1 MKQKVS
7 KKILLVGLSSVF
19 FMSCT
24 SDEDAVNPVHPETT
38 TKVRMVV
45 DDFFQSTASAL
56 PTGESSISEIEA
68 YLFQNDT
75 LKKCLGPL
83 SSTGGNTYELDIMN
97 SDRGDFYFIANT
109 EGHVDVSGLVEGTTL
124 KSDFLKLASK
134 LDDDQT
140 RLKGN
145 HILTG
150 SYQRKKKGSAE
161 VTLQRGVARLD
172 LTVNVPQIKIKS
184 VRIDNVS
191 NTGYVFKQSGVETP
205 ADVEKRTIRRDF
217 PEPLTASETGLFYL
231 YEQNNAEMK
240 LTMEIEAEGKSNTLS
255 AQLPESLSRN
265 TIYTL
270 TVNKTGAEDFEITI
284 NVTTSVEEWTPGEDV
299 TTTPDSIVSR
309 TISRAI

>member
-1 MKQKVS
+1 MKQRVS

-24 SDEDAVNPVHPETT
+24 SDDDPVNPVQPEAV
-38 TKVRMVV
+38 TKVRMIV

-56 PTGESSISEIEA
+56 PTEESSISEIEA

-83 SSTGGNTYELDIMN
+83 SSSGGDTYELNIMN
-97 SDRGDFYFIANT
+97 SDKGDIYFIANT
-109 EGHVDVSGLVEGTTL
+109 EGHVDVSGLEEGSTL
-124 KSDFLKLASK
+124 KSEFLQLASK
-134 LDDDQT
+134 LNDDQT

-150 SYQRKKKGSAE
+150 SYQRQKAGSAE
-161 VTLQRGVARLD
+161 VNLQRGVARLD

-205 ADVEKRTIRRDF
+205 VDVEKRTIRRDF

-240 LTMEIEAEGKSNTLS
+240 LTMEIEADGKSNTLS
-255 AQLPESLSRN
+255 AQLPVSLSRN

-270 TVNKTGAEDFEITI
+270 TVNKTGTEDFEITI

-299 TTTPDSIVSR
+299 TATPDSIVSR
-309 TISRAI
+309 NV

>member
-1 MKQKVS
+1 MKQRVS

-24 SDEDAVNPVHPETT
+24 SDEDPGNPVQPEAV
-38 TKVRMVV
+38 TKVRMIV

-83 SSTGGNTYELDIMN
+83 SSSGGDTYELNIMN
-97 SDRGDFYFIANT
+97 SDKGDIYFIANT
-109 EGHVDVSGLVEGTTL
+109 EGHVDVSGLEEGTTL
-124 KSDFLKLASK
+124 KSEFLQLASK
-134 LDDDQT
+134 LNDDQT

-150 SYQRKKKGSAE
+150 SYQRQKAGSAE
-161 VTLQRGVARLD
+161 VNLQRGVARLD

-205 ADVEKRTIRRDF
+205 VDVEKRTIRRDF

-240 LTMEIEAEGKSNTLS
+240 LTMEIEADGKSNTLS
-255 AQLPESLSRN
+255 AQLPVSLSRN

-270 TVNKTGAEDFEITI
+270 TVNKTGTEDFEITI

-299 TTTPDSIVSR
+299 TATPDSIVSR
-309 TISRAI
+309 NV

>member
-1 MKQKVS
+1 MKQRVS

-24 SDEDAVNPVHPETT
+24 SDEDPVNPVQPEAV
-38 TKVRMVV
+38 TKVRMIV

-83 SSTGGNTYELDIMN
+83 SSRGDTYELNIMN
-97 SDRGDFYFIANT
+97 SDKGDIYFIANT
-109 EGHVDVSGLVEGTTL
+109 EGHVDVSGLEEGTTL
-124 KSDFLKLASK
+124 KSEFLQLASK
-134 LDDDQT
+134 LNDDQT

-150 SYQRKKKGSAE
+150 SYQRQKAGSAE
-161 VTLQRGVARLD
+161 VNLQRGVARLD

-205 ADVEKRTIRRDF
+205 VDVEKRTIRKDF

-240 LTMEIEAEGKSNTLS
+240 LTMEIEADGKSNTLS

-270 TVNKTGAEDFEITI
+270 TVNKTGTEDFEITI

-299 TTTPDSIVSR
+299 TATPDSIVSR
-309 TISRAI
+309 NV

>member
-24 SDEDAVNPVHPETT
+24 SDEDPVNPVQPEAV
-38 TKVRMVV
+38 TKVRMIV

-56 PTGESSISEIEA
+56 PTEESSISEIEA

-83 SSTGGNTYELDIMN
+83 SSSGGDTYELNIMN
-97 SDRGDFYFIANT
+97 SDKGDIYFIANT
-109 EGHVDVSGLVEGTTL
+109 EGHVDVSGLEEGTTL
-124 KSDFLKLASK
+124 KSEFLQLASK
-134 LDDDQT
+134 LNDDQT

-150 SYQRKKKGSAE
+150 SYQRQKAGSAE
-161 VTLQRGVARLD
+161 VNLQRGVARLD

-205 ADVEKRTIRRDF
+205 VDVEKRTIRRDF

-240 LTMEIEAEGKSNTLS
+240 LTMEIEADGKSNTLS

-270 TVNKTGAEDFEITI
+270 TVNKTGTEDFEITI
-284 NVTTSVEEWTPGEDV
+284 NVTTSVEEWIPGEDV
-299 TTTPDSIVSR
+299 TATPDSIVSR
-309 TISRAI
+309 NV

>member
-1 MKQKVS
+1 MKQRVS

-24 SDEDAVNPVHPETT
+24 SDEDPVNPVQPEAV
-38 TKVRMVV
+38 TKVRMIV

-83 SSTGGNTYELDIMN
+83 SSSGGDTYELNIMN
-97 SDRGDFYFIANT
+97 SDKGDIYFIANT
-109 EGHVDVSGLVEGTTL
+109 EGHVDVSGLEEGTTL
-124 KSDFLKLASK
+124 KSEFLQLASK
-134 LDDDQT
+134 LNDDQT

-150 SYQRKKKGSAE
+150 SYQRQKAGSAE
-161 VTLQRGVARLD
+161 VNLQRGVARLD

-205 ADVEKRTIRRDF
+205 VDVEKRTIRRDF

-240 LTMEIEAEGKSNTLS
+240 LTMEIEADGKSNTLS

-265 TIYTL
+265 KIYTL
-270 TVNKTGAEDFEITI
+270 TVNKTGTEDFEITI

-299 TTTPDSIVSR
+299 TATPDSIVSR
-309 TISRAI
+309 NV

>member
-1 MKQKVS
+1 MKQRVS

-24 SDEDAVNPVHPETT
+24 SDEDPVNPVQPEAV
-38 TKVRMVV
+38 TKVRMIV

-83 SSTGGNTYELDIMN
+83 SSSGGDTYELNIMN
-97 SDRGDFYFIANT
+97 SDKGDIYFIANT
-109 EGHVDVSGLVEGTTL
+109 EGHVDVSGLEEGTTL
-124 KSDFLKLASK
+124 KSEFLQLASK
-134 LDDDQT
+134 LNDDQT

-150 SYQRKKKGSAE
+150 SYQRQKTGSAE
-161 VTLQRGVARLD
+161 VNLQRGVARLD

-191 NTGYVFKQSGVETP
+191 NTGYVFKQSGIETP
-205 ADVEKRTIRRDF
+205 VDVEKRTIRRDF

-231 YEQNNAEMK
+231 YEQNNAEMN
-240 LTMEIEAEGKSNTLS
+240 LTMEIEADGKSNTLS

-265 TIYTL
+265 KIYTL
-270 TVNKTGAEDFEITI
+270 TVNKTGTEDFEITI
-284 NVTTSVEEWTPGEDV
+284 NVTTSVEEWIPGDDV
-299 TTTPDSIVSR
+299 TATPDSIVSR
-309 TISRAI
+309 NV

>member
-1 MKQKVS
+1 MKQRVS

-24 SDEDAVNPVHPETT
+24 SDEDPVNPVQPEAV
-38 TKVRMVV
+38 TKVRMIV

-56 PTGESSISEIEA
+56 PTEESSISEIEA

-83 SSTGGNTYELDIMN
+83 SSSGGDTYELNIMN
-97 SDRGDFYFIANT
+97 SDKGDIYFIANT
-109 EGHVDVSGLVEGTTL
+109 EGHVDVSGLEEGTTL
-124 KSDFLKLASK
+124 KSEFLQLVSK
-134 LDDDQT
+134 LNDDQT

-150 SYQRKKKGSAE
+150 SYQRQKAGSAE
-161 VTLQRGVARLD
+161 VNLQRGVARLD

-205 ADVEKRTIRRDF
+205 VDVEKRTIRRDF
-217 PEPLTASETGLFYL
+217 PEPLTASEAGLFYL

-240 LTMEIEAEGKSNTLS
+240 LTMEIEADGKSNTLS
-255 AQLPESLSRN
+255 AQLPVSLSRN

-270 TVNKTGAEDFEITI
+270 TVNKTGTEDFEITI

-299 TTTPDSIVSR
+299 TATPDSIVSR
-309 TISRAI
+309 NV

>member
-1 MKQKVS
+1 MKQRMS

-24 SDEDAVNPVHPETT
+24 SDEDLTNPVQPENF
-38 TKVRMVV
+38 TKVRMIV

-56 PTGESSISEIEA
+56 PTGENSIGEIEA

-83 SSTGGNTYELDIMN
+83 SSSGGDTYELNIMN
-97 SDRGDFYFIANT
+97 SDKGDIYFIANT
-109 EGHVDVSGLVEGTTL
+109 EGHVDVSGLEEGTTL
-124 KSDFLKLASK
+124 KSEFLQLASK
-134 LDDDQT
+134 LNDDQT

-150 SYQRKKKGSAE
+150 SYQRQKAGSAE
-161 VTLQRGVARLD
+161 VNLQRGVARLD

-205 ADVEKRTIRRDF
+205 VDVEKRTIRRDF

-240 LTMEIEAEGKSNTLS
+240 LTMEIEADGKSNTLS

-270 TVNKTGAEDFEITI
+270 TVNKTGTEDFEITI

-299 TTTPDSIVSR
+299 TATPDSIVSR
-309 TISRAI
+309 NV

>member
-1 MKQKVS
+1 MRQRVS

-24 SDEDAVNPVHPETT
+24 SDEAPVNPVQPEAV
-38 TKVRMVV
+38 TKVRMIV

-56 PTGESSISEIEA
+56 PTEESSISEIEA

-83 SSTGGNTYELDIMN
+83 SSSGGDTYELNIMN
-97 SDRGDFYFIANT
+97 SDKGDIYFIANT
-109 EGHVDVSGLVEGTTL
+109 EGHVDVSGLEEGTTL
-124 KSDFLKLASK
+124 KSEFLQLASK
-134 LDDDQT
+134 LNDDQT

-150 SYQRKKKGSAE
+150 SYQRQKAGSAE
-161 VTLQRGVARLD
+161 VNLQRGVARLD

-205 ADVEKRTIRRDF
+205 VDVEKRTIRRDF

-240 LTMEIEAEGKSNTLS
+240 LTMEIEADGKSNTLS
-255 AQLPESLSRN
+255 AQLPVSLSRN

-270 TVNKTGAEDFEITI
+270 TVNKTGTEDFEITI
-284 NVTTSVEEWTPGEDV
+284 NVTTSVEEWTQGEDV
-299 TTTPDSIVSR
+299 TATPDSIVSR
-309 TISRAI
+309 NV

>member
-1 MKQKVS
+1 MKQRES

-24 SDEDAVNPVHPETT
+24 SDEDPVNPVQPEAV
-38 TKVRMVV
+38 TKVRMIV

-56 PTGESSISEIEA
+56 PTEESSISEIEA

-83 SSTGGNTYELDIMN
+83 SSSGGDTYELNIMN
-97 SDRGDFYFIANT
+97 SDKGDIYFIANT
-109 EGHVDVSGLVEGTTL
+109 EGHVDVSGLEEGTTL
-124 KSDFLKLASK
+124 KSEFLQLASK
-134 LDDDQT
+134 LNDDQT

-150 SYQRKKKGSAE
+150 SYQRQKAGSAE
-161 VTLQRGVARLD
+161 VNLQRGVARLD

-191 NTGYVFKQSGVETP
+191 NTGYVFKQSGVKTP
-205 ADVEKRTIRRDF
+205 VDVEKRTIRRDF

-240 LTMEIEAEGKSNTLS
+240 LTMEIEADGKSNTLS

-270 TVNKTGAEDFEITI
+270 TVNKTGTEDFEITI

-299 TTTPDSIVSR
+299 TATPDSIVSR
-309 TISRAI
+309 NV

>member
-1 MKQKVS
+1 MRQRVS

-24 SDEDAVNPVHPETT
+24 SDEDPVNPVQPEAV
-38 TKVRMVV
+38 TKVRMIV

-83 SSTGGNTYELDIMN
+83 SSSGGDTYELNIMN
-97 SDRGDFYFIANT
+97 SDKGDIYFIANT
-109 EGHVDVSGLVEGTTL
+109 EGHVDVSGLEEGTTL
-124 KSDFLKLASK
+124 KSEFLQLASK
-134 LDDDQT
+134 LNDDQT

-150 SYQRKKKGSAE
+150 SYQRQKAGSAE
-161 VTLQRGVARLD
+161 VNLQRGVARLD

-205 ADVEKRTIRRDF
+205 VDVEKRTIRRDF

-240 LTMEIEAEGKSNTLS
+240 LTMEIEADGKSNTLS

-270 TVNKTGAEDFEITI
+270 TVNKTGTEDFEITI

-299 TTTPDSIVSR
+299 TATPDSIVSR
-309 TISRAI
+309 NV

>member
-1 MKQKVS
+1 MKQRVS

-24 SDEDAVNPVHPETT
+24 SDEDPVNPVQPEAV
-38 TKVRMVV
+38 TKVRMIV

-83 SSTGGNTYELDIMN
+83 SSSGGDTYELNIMN
-97 SDRGDFYFIANT
+97 SDKGDIYFIANT
-109 EGHVDVSGLVEGTTL
+109 EGHVDVSGLEEGTTL
-124 KSDFLKLASK
+124 KSEFLQLASK
-134 LDDDQT
+134 LNDDQT

-150 SYQRKKKGSAE
+150 SYQRQKAGSAE
-161 VTLQRGVARLD
+161 VNLQRGVARLD

-205 ADVEKRTIRRDF
+205 VDVEKRTIRRDF

-240 LTMEIEAEGKSNTLS
+240 LTMEIEADGKSNTLS
-255 AQLPESLSRN
+255 VQLPVSLSRN

-270 TVNKTGAEDFEITI
+270 TVNKTGTEDFEITI

-299 TTTPDSIVSR
+299 TATPDSIVSR
-309 TISRAI
+309 NV

>member
-1 MKQKVS
+1 MKQRVS

-24 SDEDAVNPVHPETT
+24 SDEDPVNPVQPEAV
-38 TKVRMVV
+38 TKVRMIV

-56 PTGESSISEIEA
+56 PTEESSISEIEA

-83 SSTGGNTYELDIMN
+83 SSSGGDTYELNIMN
-97 SDRGDFYFIANT
+97 SDKGDIYFIANT
-109 EGHVDVSGLVEGTTL
+109 EGHVDVSGLEEGTTL
-124 KSDFLKLASK
+124 KSEFLQLAAKLN
-134 LDDDQT
+134 DDQT

-150 SYQRKKKGSAE
+150 SYQRQKAGSAE
-161 VTLQRGVARLD
+161 VNLQRGVARLD

-205 ADVEKRTIRRDF
+205 VDVEKRTIRRDF

-240 LTMEIEAEGKSNTLS
+240 LTMEIEADGKSNTLS

-270 TVNKTGAEDFEITI
+270 TVNKTGTEDFEITI

-299 TTTPDSIVSR
+299 TATPDSIVSR
-309 TISRAI
+309 NV

>member
-1 MKQKVS
+1 MKQRVS

-24 SDEDAVNPVHPETT
+24 SDEDPVNPVQPEAV
-38 TKVRMVV
+38 TKVRMIV

-56 PTGESSISEIEA
+56 PTEESSISEIEA

-83 SSTGGNTYELDIMN
+83 SSSGGDTYELNIMN
-97 SDRGDFYFIANT
+97 SDKGDIYFIANT
-109 EGHVDVSGLVEGTTL
+109 EGHVDVSGLEEGTTL
-124 KSDFLKLASK
+124 KSEFLQLVSK
-134 LDDDQT
+134 LNDDQT

-150 SYQRKKKGSAE
+150 SYQRQKAGSAE
-161 VTLQRGVARLD
+161 VNLQRGVARLD

-205 ADVEKRTIRRDF
+205 VDVEKRTIRRDF

-231 YEQNNAEMK
+231 YEQNNAEMN
-240 LTMEIEAEGKSNTLS
+240 LTMEIEADGKSNTLS
-255 AQLPESLSRN
+255 AQLPVSLSRN

-270 TVNKTGAEDFEITI
+270 TVNKTGTEDFEITI

-299 TTTPDSIVSR
+299 TATPDSIVSR
-309 TISRAI
+309 NV

>member
-1 MKQKVS
+1 MKQRVS

-24 SDEDAVNPVHPETT
+24 SDEDPVNPVQPEAV
-38 TKVRMVV
+38 TKVRMIV

-83 SSTGGNTYELDIMN
+83 SSSGGDTYELNIMN
-97 SDRGDFYFIANT
+97 SDKGDIYFIANT
-109 EGHVDVSGLVEGTTL
+109 EGHVDVSGLEEGTTL
-124 KSDFLKLASK
+124 KSEFLQLASK
-134 LDDDQT
+134 LNDDQT

-150 SYQRKKKGSAE
+150 SYQRQKTGSAE
-161 VTLQRGVARLD
+161 VNLQRGVARLD

-205 ADVEKRTIRRDF
+205 VDVEKRTIRKDF

-240 LTMEIEAEGKSNTLS
+240 LTMEIEADGKSNTLS

-270 TVNKTGAEDFEITI
+270 TVNKTGTEDFEITI

-299 TTTPDSIVSR
+299 TATPDSIVSR
-309 TISRAI
+309 NV

>member
-1 MKQKVS
+1 MKQRVS

-24 SDEDAVNPVHPETT
+24 SDEDPVNPVQPEAV
-38 TKVRMVV
+38 TKVRMIV

-83 SSTGGNTYELDIMN
+83 SSSGGDTYELNIMN
-97 SDRGDFYFIANT
+97 SDKGDIYFIANT
-109 EGHVDVSGLVEGTTL
+109 EGHVDVSGLEEGTTL
-124 KSDFLKLASK
+124 KSEFLQLASK
-134 LDDDQT
+134 LNDDQT

-150 SYQRKKKGSAE
+150 SYQRQKAGSAE
-161 VTLQRGVARLD
+161 VNLQRGVARLD

-205 ADVEKRTIRRDF
+205 VDVEKRTIRRDF

-231 YEQNNAEMK
+231 YEQNNAEMN
-240 LTMEIEAEGKSNTLS
+240 LTMEIEADGKSNTLS

-270 TVNKTGAEDFEITI
+270 TVNKTGTEDFEITI

-299 TTTPDSIVSR
+299 TATPDSIVSR
-309 TISRAI
+309 NV

>member
-1 MKQKVS
+1 MKQRVS

-24 SDEDAVNPVHPETT
+24 SDEDPVNPVQPEAV
-38 TKVRMVV
+38 TKVRMIV

-83 SSTGGNTYELDIMN
+83 SSSGGDTYELNIMN
-97 SDRGDFYFIANT
+97 SDKGDIYFIANT
-109 EGHVDVSGLVEGTTL
+109 EGHVDVSGLEEGTTL
-124 KSDFLKLASK
+124 KSEFLQLASK
-134 LDDDQT
+134 LNDDQT

-150 SYQRKKKGSAE
+150 SYQRQKAGSAE
-161 VTLQRGVARLD
+161 VNLQRGVARLD

-205 ADVEKRTIRRDF
+205 VDVEKRTIRRDF
-217 PEPLTASETGLFYL
+217 SEPLTASETGLFYL

-240 LTMEIEAEGKSNTLS
+240 LTMEIEADGKSNTLS

-270 TVNKTGAEDFEITI
+270 TVNKTGTEDFEITI

-299 TTTPDSIVSR
+299 TATPDSIVSR
-309 TISRAI
+309 NV

>member
-1 MKQKVS
+1 MKQRVS

-24 SDEDAVNPVHPETT
+24 SDEDPVNPVQPEAV
-38 TKVRMVV
+38 TKVRMIV

-83 SSTGGNTYELDIMN
+83 SSSGGDTYELNIMN
-97 SDRGDFYFIANT
+97 SDKGDIYFIANT
-109 EGHVDVSGLVEGTTL
+109 EGHVDVSGLEEGTTL
-124 KSDFLKLASK
+124 KSEFLQLASK
-134 LDDDQT
+134 LNDDQT

-150 SYQRKKKGSAE
+150 SYQRQKAGSAE
-161 VTLQRGVARLD
+161 VNLQRGVARLD

-205 ADVEKRTIRRDF
+205 VDVEKRTIRRDF

-240 LTMEIEAEGKSNTLS
+240 LTMEIESDGKSNKLS
-255 AQLPESLSRN
+255 AQLPLSLSRN

-270 TVNKTGAEDFEITI
+270 TVNKTGTEDFEITI
-284 NVTTSVEEWTPGEDV
+284 NVTTSVEEWTQGEDV
-299 TTTPDSIVSR
+299 TATPDSIVSR
-309 TISRAI
+309 NV

>member
-1 MKQKVS
+1 MKQRVS

-24 SDEDAVNPVHPETT
+24 SDEDPVNPVQPEAV
-38 TKVRMVV
+38 TKVRMIV

-83 SSTGGNTYELDIMN
+83 SSSGGDTYELNIMN
-97 SDRGDFYFIANT
+97 SDKGDIYFIANT
-109 EGHVDVSGLVEGTTL
+109 EGHVDVSGLEEGTTL
-124 KSDFLKLASK
+124 KSEFLQLASK
-134 LDDDQT
+134 LNDDQT

-150 SYQRKKKGSAE
+150 SYQRQKAGSAE
-161 VTLQRGVARLD
+161 VNLQRGVARLD

-205 ADVEKRTIRRDF
+205 VDVEKRTIRKDF

-240 LTMEIEAEGKSNTLS
+240 LTMEIEADGKSNTLS
-255 AQLPESLSRN
+255 AQLPVSLSRN

-270 TVNKTGAEDFEITI
+270 TVNKTGTEDFEITI
-284 NVTTSVEEWTPGEDV
+284 NVTTSVEEWTPGDDV
-299 TTTPDSIVSR
+299 TATPDSIVSR
-309 TISRAI
+309 NV

>member
-1 MKQKVS
+1 MKQRVS

-19 FMSCT
+19 YMSCT
-24 SDEDAVNPVHPETT
+24 SDEDPVNPVQPEAV
-38 TKVRMVV
+38 TKVRMIV

-56 PTGESSISEIEA
+56 PTEESSISEIEA

-83 SSTGGNTYELDIMN
+83 SSSGGDTYELNIMN
-97 SDRGDFYFIANT
+97 SDKGDIYFIANT
-109 EGHVDVSGLVEGTTL
+109 EGHVDVSGLEEGTTL
-124 KSDFLKLASK
+124 KSEFLQLASK
-134 LDDDQT
+134 LNDDQT

-150 SYQRKKKGSAE
+150 SYQRKKTGSAE
-161 VTLQRGVARLD
+161 VNLQRGVARLD

-205 ADVEKRTIRRDF
+205 VDVEKRTIRRDF

-240 LTMEIEAEGKSNTLS
+240 LTMEIEADGKSNTLS

-270 TVNKTGAEDFEITI
+270 TVNKTGTEDFEITI
-284 NVTTSVEEWTPGEDV
+284 NVSTSVEEWTPGEDI
-299 TTTPDSIVSR
+299 TATPDSIVSR
-309 TISRAI
+309 NV

>member
-1 MKQKVS
+1 MKQNLS

-24 SDEDAVNPVHPETT
+24 SDEDSTNPIQPENF
-38 TKVRMVV
+38 TKVRMIV

-56 PTGESSISEIEA
+56 PTGESSITEIEA

-83 SSTGGNTYELDIMN
+83 SGSGDTYQLNIMN
-97 SDRGDFYFIANT
+97 SDKGEIYFIANT
-109 EGHVDVSGLVEGTTL
+109 EGHVDVGGLAEGTTL
-124 KSDFLKLASK
+124 KSEFLQLASK
-134 LDDDQT
+134 LNDDQT

-150 SYQRKKKGSAE
+150 SYQRAKAGSTE
-161 VTLQRGVARLD
+161 VNLQRGVARLD
-172 LTVNVPQIKIKS
+172 LTINVPQIKIKS
-184 VRIDNVS
+184 VSIANVS

-217 PEPLTASETGLFYL
+217 AEPLTTSEAGLFYL
-231 YEQNNAEMK
+231 YEQHNPDMK
-240 LTMEIEAEGKSNTLS
+240 LTMEIEADGKSNTLS

-270 TVNKTGAEDFEITI
+270 TVNKTGTEDFEINI
-284 NVTTSVEEWTPGEDV
+284 QVSTSVEEWTPGEDV
-299 TTTPDSIVSR
+299 TVTPDSVVSR
-309 TISRAI
+309 TNP

>member
-1 MKQKVS
+1 MKQRVS

-24 SDEDAVNPVHPETT
+24 SDEDPVNPVQPEAV
-38 TKVRMVV
+38 TKVRMIV

-83 SSTGGNTYELDIMN
+83 SSSGGDTYELNIMN
-97 SDRGDFYFIANT
+97 SDKGDIYFIANT
-109 EGHVDVSGLVEGTTL
+109 EGHVDVSGLEEGTTL
-124 KSDFLKLASK
+124 KSEFLQLASK
-134 LDDDQT
+134 LNDDQT

-150 SYQRKKKGSAE
+150 SYQRKKTGSAE
-161 VTLQRGVARLD
+161 VNLQRGVARLD

-205 ADVEKRTIRRDF
+205 VDVEKRTIRRDF

-240 LTMEIEAEGKSNTLS
+240 LTMEIEADGKSNTLS

-270 TVNKTGAEDFEITI
+270 TVNKTGTEDFEITI
-284 NVTTSVEEWTPGEDV
+284 NVSTSVEEWTPGEDI
-299 TTTPDSIVSR
+299 TATPDSIVSR
-309 TISRAI
+309 NV

>member
-1 MKQKVS
+1 MKQRVS

-24 SDEDAVNPVHPETT
+24 SDEDPVNPVQPEAV
-38 TKVRMVV
+38 TKVRMIV

-83 SSTGGNTYELDIMN
+83 SSSGGDTYELNIMN
-97 SDRGDFYFIANT
+97 SDKGDIYFIANT
-109 EGHVDVSGLVEGTTL
+109 EGHVDVSGLEEGTTL
-124 KSDFLKLASK
+124 KSEFLQLASK
-134 LDDDQT
+134 LNDDQT

-145 HILTG
+145 HVLTG
-150 SYQRKKKGSAE
+150 SYQRQKAGSAE
-161 VTLQRGVARLD
+161 VNLQRGVARLD

-205 ADVEKRTIRRDF
+205 VDVEKRTIRRDF

-240 LTMEIEAEGKSNTLS
+240 LTMEIEADGKSNTLS

-270 TVNKTGAEDFEITI
+270 TVNKTGTEDFEITI

-299 TTTPDSIVSR
+299 TATPDSIVSR
-309 TISRAI
+309 NV

>member
-1 MKQKVS
+1 MKQRAS

-24 SDEDAVNPVHPETT
+24 SDEDPVNPVQPEAV
-38 TKVRMVV
+38 TKVRMIV

-56 PTGESSISEIEA
+56 PTEESSISEIEA

-83 SSTGGNTYELDIMN
+83 SSSGGDTYELNIMN
-97 SDRGDFYFIANT
+97 SDKGDIYFIANT
-109 EGHVDVSGLVEGTTL
+109 EGHVDVSGLEEGTTL
-124 KSDFLKLASK
+124 KSEFLQLASK
-134 LDDDQT
+134 LNDDQT

-150 SYQRKKKGSAE
+150 SYQRQKAGSAE
-161 VTLQRGVARLD
+161 VNLQRGVARLD

-205 ADVEKRTIRRDF
+205 VDVEKRTIRRDF

-240 LTMEIEAEGKSNTLS
+240 LTMEIEADGKSNTLS

-270 TVNKTGAEDFEITI
+270 TVNKTGTEDFEITI

-299 TTTPDSIVSR
+299 TATPDSIVSR
-309 TISRAI
+309 NV

>member
-1 MKQKVS
+1 MKQRVS

-24 SDEDAVNPVHPETT
+24 SDEDPVNPVQPEAV
-38 TKVRMVV
+38 TKVRMIV

-56 PTGESSISEIEA
+56 PTEESSISEIEA

-83 SSTGGNTYELDIMN
+83 SSSGGDTYELNIMN
-97 SDRGDFYFIANT
+97 SDKGDIYFIANT
-109 EGHVDVSGLVEGTTL
+109 EGHVDVSGLEEGTTL
-124 KSDFLKLASK
+124 KSEFLQLASK
-134 LDDDQT
+134 LNDDQT

-150 SYQRKKKGSAE
+150 SYQRQKTGSAE
-161 VTLQRGVARLD
+161 VNLQRGVARLD

-191 NTGYVFKQSGVETP
+191 NTGYVFKQSGIETP
-205 ADVEKRTIRRDF
+205 VDVEKRTIRRDF

-240 LTMEIEAEGKSNTLS
+240 LTMEIEADGKSNTLS

-270 TVNKTGAEDFEITI
+270 TVNKTGTEDFEITI
-284 NVTTSVEEWTPGEDV
+284 NVTTSVEEWTPREDV
-299 TTTPDSIVSR
+299 TATPDSIVSR
-309 TISRAI
+309 NV

>member
-1 MKQKVS
+1 MKQRVS

-24 SDEDAVNPVHPETT
+24 SDEDPVNPVQPEAV
-38 TKVRMVV
+38 TKVRMIV

-56 PTGESSISEIEA
+56 PTEESSISEIEA

-83 SSTGGNTYELDIMN
+83 SSSGGDTYELNIMN
-97 SDRGDFYFIANT
+97 SDKGDIYFIANT
-109 EGHVDVSGLVEGTTL
+109 EGHVDVSGLEEGTTL
-124 KSDFLKLASK
+124 KSEFLQLASK
-134 LDDDQT
+134 LNDDQT

-150 SYQRKKKGSAE
+150 SYQRQKAGSVE
-161 VTLQRGVARLD
+161 VNLQRGVARLD

-191 NTGYVFKQSGVETP
+191 NTGYVFKQSGIETP
-205 ADVEKRTIRRDF
+205 VDVEKRTIRRDF

-231 YEQNNAEMK
+231 YEQNNAEMN
-240 LTMEIEAEGKSNTLS
+240 LTMEIEADGKSNTLS

-270 TVNKTGAEDFEITI
+270 TVNKTGTEDFEITI

-299 TTTPDSIVSR
+299 TVTPDSIVSR
-309 TISRAI
+309 NV

>member
-1 MKQKVS
+1 MKQRVS

-24 SDEDAVNPVHPETT
+24 SDEDPVNPVQPEAV
-38 TKVRMVV
+38 TKVRMIV

-56 PTGESSISEIEA
+56 PTEESSISEIEA

-83 SSTGGNTYELDIMN
+83 SSSGGDTYELNIMN
-97 SDRGDFYFIANT
+97 SDKGDIYFIANT
-109 EGHVDVSGLVEGTTL
+109 EGHVDVSGLEEGTTL
-124 KSDFLKLASK
+124 KSEFLQLASK
-134 LDDDQT
+134 LNDDQT

-150 SYQRKKKGSAE
+150 SYQRQKAGSAE
-161 VTLQRGVARLD
+161 VNLQRGVARLD

-191 NTGYVFKQSGVETP
+191 NTGYVFKQSGIETP
-205 ADVEKRTIRRDF
+205 VDVEKRTIRRDF

-231 YEQNNAEMK
+231 YEQNNAEMN
-240 LTMEIEAEGKSNTLS
+240 LTMEIEADGKSNTLS

-270 TVNKTGAEDFEITI
+270 TVNKTGTEDFEITI
-284 NVTTSVEEWTPGEDV
+284 NVTTSVEEWTQGEDV
-299 TTTPDSIVSR
+299 TATPDSIVSR
-309 TISRAI
+309 NV

>member
-1 MKQKVS
+1 MKQRVS

-24 SDEDAVNPVHPETT
+24 SDEDPVNPVQPEAV
-38 TKVRMVV
+38 TKVRMIV

-83 SSTGGNTYELDIMN
+83 SSSGGDTYELNIMN
-97 SDRGDFYFIANT
+97 SDKGDIYFIANT
-109 EGHVDVSGLVEGTTL
+109 EGHVDVSGLEEGTTL
-124 KSDFLKLASK
+124 KSEFLQLASK
-134 LDDDQT
+134 LNDDQT

-150 SYQRKKKGSAE
+150 SYQRQKAGSAE
-161 VTLQRGVARLD
+161 VNLQRGVARLD

-191 NTGYVFKQSGVETP
+191 NTGYVFKQLGVETP
-205 ADVEKRTIRRDF
+205 VDVEKRTIRRDF

-240 LTMEIEAEGKSNTLS
+240 LTMEIEADGKSNTLS

-270 TVNKTGAEDFEITI
+270 TVNKTGTEDFEITI

-299 TTTPDSIVSR
+299 TATPDSIVSR
-309 TISRAI
+309 NV

>member
-24 SDEDAVNPVHPETT
+24 SDEDPVNPVQPEAV
-38 TKVRMVV
+38 TKVRMIV

-56 PTGESSISEIEA
+56 PTEESSISEIEA

-83 SSTGGNTYELDIMN
+83 SSSRGDTYELNIMN
-97 SDRGDFYFIANT
+97 SDKGDIYFIANT
-109 EGHVDVSGLVEGTTL
+109 EGHVDVSGLEEGTTL
-124 KSDFLKLASK
+124 KSEFLQLASK
-134 LDDDQT
+134 LNDDQT

-150 SYQRKKKGSAE
+150 SYQRQKTGSAE
-161 VTLQRGVARLD
+161 VNLQRGVARLD

-205 ADVEKRTIRRDF
+205 VDVEKRTIRRDF

-240 LTMEIEAEGKSNTLS
+240 LTMEIEADGKSNTLS

-270 TVNKTGAEDFEITI
+270 TVNKTGTEDFEITI

-299 TTTPDSIVSR
+299 TATPDSIVSR
-309 TISRAI
+309 NV

>member
-1 MKQKVS
+1 MRQRVS

-24 SDEDAVNPVHPETT
+24 SDEDPVNPVQPEAV
-38 TKVRMVV
+38 TKVRMIV

-56 PTGESSISEIEA
+56 PTEESSISEIEA

-83 SSTGGNTYELDIMN
+83 SSSGGDTYELNIMN
-97 SDRGDFYFIANT
+97 SDKGDIYFIANT
-109 EGHVDVSGLVEGTTL
+109 EGHVDVSGLEEGTTL
-124 KSDFLKLASK
+124 KSEFLQLASK
-134 LDDDQT
+134 LNDDQT

-150 SYQRKKKGSAE
+150 SYQRQKAGSAE
-161 VTLQRGVARLD
+161 VNLQRGVARLD

-205 ADVEKRTIRRDF
+205 VDVEKRTIRRDF

-240 LTMEIEAEGKSNTLS
+240 LTMEIEADGKSNTLS

-270 TVNKTGAEDFEITI
+270 TVNKTGTEDFEITI

-299 TTTPDSIVSR
+299 TATPDSIVSR
-309 TISRAI
+309 NV

>member
-1 MKQKVS
+1 MKQRVS

-24 SDEDAVNPVHPETT
+24 SDEDPVNPVQPEAV
-38 TKVRMVV
+38 TKVRMIV

-56 PTGESSISEIEA
+56 PTEESSISEIEA

-83 SSTGGNTYELDIMN
+83 SSSGGDTYELNIMN
-97 SDRGDFYFIANT
+97 SDKGDIYFIANT
-109 EGHVDVSGLVEGTTL
+109 EGHVDVSGLEEGTTL
-124 KSDFLKLASK
+124 KSEFLQLASK
-134 LDDDQT
+134 LNDDQT

-150 SYQRKKKGSAE
+150 SYQRQKTGSAE
-161 VTLQRGVARLD
+161 VNLQRGVARLD

-191 NTGYVFKQSGVETP
+191 NTGYVFKQSGIETP
-205 ADVEKRTIRRDF
+205 VDVEKRTIRRDF

-240 LTMEIEAEGKSNTLS
+240 LTMEIEADGKSNTLS
-255 AQLPESLSRN
+255 AQLPVSLSRN

-270 TVNKTGAEDFEITI
+270 TVNKTGTEDFEITI

-299 TTTPDSIVSR
+299 TATPDSIVSR
-309 TISRAI
+309 NV

>member
-1 MKQKVS
+1 MKQRVS

-24 SDEDAVNPVHPETT
+24 SDEDPVNPVQPEAV
-38 TKVRMVV
+38 TKVRMIV

-83 SSTGGNTYELDIMN
+83 SSSGGDTYELNIMN
-97 SDRGDFYFIANT
+97 SDKGDIYFIANT
-109 EGHVDVSGLVEGTTL
+109 EGHVDVSGLEEGTTL
-124 KSDFLKLASK
+124 KSEFLQLASK
-134 LDDDQT
+134 LNDDQT

-150 SYQRKKKGSAE
+150 SYQRQKAGSAE
-161 VTLQRGVARLD
+161 VNLQRGVARLD

-184 VRIDNVS
+184 VHIDNVS

-205 ADVEKRTIRRDF
+205 VDVEKRTIRRDF

-240 LTMEIEAEGKSNTLS
+240 LTMEIEADGKSNTLS

-270 TVNKTGAEDFEITI
+270 TVNKTGTEDFEITI
-284 NVTTSVEEWTPGEDV
+284 NVTTSVEEWTPGDDV
-299 TTTPDSIVSR
+299 TATPDSIVSR
-309 TISRAI
+309 NV

>member
-1 MKQKVS
+1 MKQRVS

-24 SDEDAVNPVHPETT
+24 SDEDPVNPVQPEAV
-38 TKVRMVV
+38 TKVRMIV

-83 SSTGGNTYELDIMN
+83 SSSGGDTYELNIMN
-97 SDRGDFYFIANT
+97 SDKGDIYFIANT
-109 EGHVDVSGLVEGTTL
+109 EGHVDVSGLEEGTTL
-124 KSDFLKLASK
+124 KSEFLQLASK
-134 LDDDQT
+134 LNDDQT

-150 SYQRKKKGSAE
+150 SYQRQKAGSAE
-161 VTLQRGVARLD
+161 VNLQRGVARLD

-191 NTGYVFKQSGVETP
+191 NTGYVFKQSAVETP
-205 ADVEKRTIRRDF
+205 VDVEKRTIRKDF

-240 LTMEIEAEGKSNTLS
+240 LTMEIEADGKSNTVS

-270 TVNKTGAEDFEITI
+270 TVNMTVTEDFEITI

-299 TTTPDSIVSR
+299 TATPDSIVSR
-309 TISRAI
+309 NV

>member
-1 MKQKVS
+1 MKQRVS

-24 SDEDAVNPVHPETT
+24 SDEDPVNPVQPEAV
-38 TKVRMVV
+38 TKVRMIV

-56 PTGESSISEIEA
+56 PTEESSISEIEA

-83 SSTGGNTYELDIMN
+83 SSSGGDTYELNIMN
-97 SDRGDFYFIANT
+97 SDKGDIYFIANT
-109 EGHVDVSGLVEGTTL
+109 EGHVDVSGLEEGTTL
-124 KSDFLKLASK
+124 KSEFLQLASK
-134 LDDDQT
+134 LNDDQT

-150 SYQRKKKGSAE
+150 SYQRQKAGSAE
-161 VTLQRGVARLD
+161 VNLQRGVARLD

-205 ADVEKRTIRRDF
+205 VDVEKRTIRRDF
-217 PEPLTASETGLFYL
+217 PEPLTASEAGLFYL

-240 LTMEIEAEGKSNTLS
+240 LTMEIEADGKSNTLS

-270 TVNKTGAEDFEITI
+270 TVNKTGTEDFEITI
-284 NVTTSVEEWTPGEDV
+284 NVTTSVEEWIPGEDV
-299 TTTPDSIVSR
+299 TATPDSIVSR
-309 TISRAI
+309 NV

>member
-1 MKQKVS
+1 MKQRMS

-24 SDEDAVNPVHPETT
+24 SDDDPVNPVQPEAV
-38 TKVRMVV
+38 TKVRMIV

-56 PTGESSISEIEA
+56 PTEESSISEIEA

-83 SSTGGNTYELDIMN
+83 SSSGGDTYELNIMN
-97 SDRGDFYFIANT
+97 SDKGDIYFIANT
-109 EGHVDVSGLVEGTTL
+109 EGHVDVSGLEEGVTL
-124 KSDFLKLASK
+124 KADFLKLASK
-134 LDDDQT
+134 LNDDQT

-150 SYQRKKKGSAE
+150 NYQRTKAGNAE
-161 VTLQRGVARLD
+161 VSLQRGVARLD
-172 LTVNVPQIKIKS
+172 LTVNVPQIKVKS

-205 ADVEKRTIRRDF
+205 ADVEKRSIRRDF
-217 PEPLTASETGLFYL
+217 TEPLTTSETGLFYL
-231 YEQNNAEMK
+231 YEQANAEMK
-240 LTMEIEAEGKSNTLS
+240 LTMEIEADGKSNTLS
-255 AQLPESLSRN
+255 AQLPASLSRN

-270 TVNKTGAEDFEITI
+270 TVNKTGTEDYEINI
-284 NVTTSVEEWTPGEDV
+284 QVTTSVEEWTPGEDV
-299 TTTPDSIVSR
+299 TATPDSIVSR
-309 TISRAI
+309 NV

>member
-1 MKQKVS
+1 MKQRVS

-24 SDEDAVNPVHPETT
+24 SDEDPVNPVQPEAV
-38 TKVRMVV
+38 TKVRMIV

-83 SSTGGNTYELDIMN
+83 SSSGGDTYELNIMN
-97 SDRGDFYFIANT
+97 SDKGDIYFIANT
-109 EGHVDVSGLVEGTTL
+109 EGHVDVSGLEEGTTL
-124 KSDFLKLASK
+124 KSEFLQLASK
-134 LDDDQT
+134 LNDDQT

-150 SYQRKKKGSAE
+150 SYQRPKTGSAE
-161 VTLQRGVARLD
+161 VNLQRGVARLD

-205 ADVEKRTIRRDF
+205 VDVEKRTIRRDF

-240 LTMEIEAEGKSNTLS
+240 LTMEIEADGKSNTLS

-270 TVNKTGAEDFEITI
+270 TVNKTGTEDFEITI

-299 TTTPDSIVSR
+299 TATPDSIVSR
-309 TISRAI
+309 NV

>member
-1 MKQKVS
+1 MKQRAS

-24 SDEDAVNPVHPETT
+24 SDEDPVNPVQPEAV
-38 TKVRMVV
+38 TKVRMIV

-83 SSTGGNTYELDIMN
+83 SSSGGDTYELNIMN
-97 SDRGDFYFIANT
+97 SDKGDIYFIANT
-109 EGHVDVSGLVEGTTL
+109 EGHVDVSGLEEGTTL
-124 KSDFLKLASK
+124 KSEFLQLASK
-134 LDDDQT
+134 LNDDQT

-150 SYQRKKKGSAE
+150 SYQRQKAGSAE
-161 VTLQRGVARLD
+161 VNLQRGVARLD

-205 ADVEKRTIRRDF
+205 VDVEKRTIRRDF

-240 LTMEIEAEGKSNTLS
+240 LTMEIEADGKSNTLS

-270 TVNKTGAEDFEITI
+270 TVNKTGTEDFEITI
-284 NVTTSVEEWTPGEDV
+284 NVTTSVEEWTPGDDV
-299 TTTPDSIVSR
+299 TATPDSIVSR
-309 TISRAI
+309 NV

>member
-1 MKQKVS
+1 MKQRVS

-24 SDEDAVNPVHPETT
+24 SDEDPVNPVQPEAV
-38 TKVRMVV
+38 TKVRMIV

-83 SSTGGNTYELDIMN
+83 SSSGGDTYELNIMN
-97 SDRGDFYFIANT
+97 SDKGDIYFIANT
-109 EGHVDVSGLVEGTTL
+109 EGHVDVSGLEEGTTL
-124 KSDFLKLASK
+124 KSEFLQLASK
-134 LDDDQT
+134 LNDDQT

-150 SYQRKKKGSAE
+150 SYQRQKTGSAE
-161 VTLQRGVARLD
+161 VNLQRGVARLD

-191 NTGYVFKQSGVETP
+191 NTGYVFKQSGIETP
-205 ADVEKRTIRRDF
+205 VDVEKRTIRRDF

-240 LTMEIEAEGKSNTLS
+240 LTMEIEADGKSNTLS
-255 AQLPESLSRN
+255 AQLPVSLSRN

-270 TVNKTGAEDFEITI
+270 TVNKTGTEDFEITI

-299 TTTPDSIVSR
+299 TATPDSIVSR
-309 TISRAI
+309 NV